1 MDINKIISIL
11 NENYLTEI
19 EELKNEE
26 GIILLKFFLD
36 FDDVVLSAAKSYA
49 NEESDYEV
57 ESPEWLREYFI
68 PYLYEYGNDE
78 VLDVIEEVIEEFE
91 ISGELMAFQMDLSN
105 YESMQFMALFTLDH
119 DEISIEDVAKD
130 FII

>member
-1 MDINKIISIL
+1 MDVNKIIEIL
-11 NENYLTEI
+11 NENSLTEI

-26 GIILLKFFLD
+26 EIVLLKFFLD
-36 FDDVVLSAAKSYA
+36 FDDVVLNAAKSYA
-49 NEESDYEV
+49 DEESDYES
-57 ESPEWLREYFI
+57 ESPEWFREYFI

-78 VLDVIEEVIEEFE
+78 VLDIIEEIIEEME
-91 ISGELMAFQMDLSN
+91 IAGEVMAFQMDLSN
-105 YESMQFMALFTLDH
+105 YESMKFMALFTYDN

>member
-1 MDINKIISIL
+1 MDVNKIISIL
-11 NENYLTEI
+11 NENYLSEI

-36 FDDVVLSAAKSYA
+36 FDEVVLSAAKSYA
-49 NEESDYEV
+49 NDESDYDA
-57 ESPEWLREYFI
+57 ESPEWYREYFI

-78 VLDVIEEVIEEFE
+78 VLDVIEEITEEFE
-91 ISGELMAFQMDLSN
+91 ISGELMAFQMDLAN
-105 YESMQFMALFTLDH
+105 YESMQFMALFTQDN
-119 DEISIEDVAKD
+119 DDISIEDFAKD